1 MKISFIKR
9 SIAVV
14 LIGLACSAA
23 QAQSD
28 PLPAGWLESKDT
40 KKNAIEYSKQ
50 DDTSGSIV
58 KIYPVAPLKQRTADE
73 WLRDKLTTSKAPKG
87 TWLDDLSITRSNV
100 NIAYGHRSFKQQD
113 GRQGRLDA
121 IVSTF
126 DQVFVRLG
134 VSVYIPTN
142 DNGPLMKESVAVLS
156 SRFRQFVGHDVK
168 EQKFGSSIEA
178 TPPEVPGIKQGD
190 VDIKPGLYVGS
201 IIGSNNKLI
210 GTREIILYDNGEYEF
225 LHKKGAHGKYV
236 YSKANGR
243 FQMEGEFRNSDD
255 YEDFSIYGID
265 EQSNVYTIYAEEAGG
280 FGNVV
285 SRLVWS
291 SLPDRLPPSIREEQE
306 RLKEE
311 EDKRYKFTTEPG
323 QGIKESDIEAV
334 LYTWQLLVTGLGTNR
349 FKMEPYLLM
358 KDGRVLD
365 NIPVAPFILDEAKSR
380 SREPDRWGWWKRKN
394 DKFVFAWTKNKN
406 KFARPSGTQGLASPV
421 PTGTKLEGTWGQAG
435 SYTTGA
441 ATVVSSRGV
450 TFTKDGRFKTSFSTM
465 TGVDGEQLGG
475 DGHTAILSSDEG
487 SVSVASVGPLSS
499 ASRSDSQKS
508 EDNRNGSYEFDGY
521 NLTLQYD
528 NGQVLQK
535 LTFTMGEDY
544 KELWFNGGYVKRRE

>member
-14 LIGLACSAA
+14 SILLACSVA
-23 QAQSD
+23 QAQST

-50 DDTSGSIV
+50 GDTSGSIV
-58 KIYPVAPLKQRTADE
+58 KIYPAAPLERRTADE
-73 WLRDKLTTSKAPKG
+73 WLREKLTSSKAPKG
-87 TWLDDLSITRSNV
+87 AWLDDLSITRSTG

-121 IVSTF
+121 IVTTF

-134 VSVYIPTN
+134 VSIYMPTK
-142 DNGPLMKESVAVLS
+142 DNGPLMKESMAVLT
-156 SRFRQFVGHDVK
+156 SRFLQLAKQDSE

-178 TPPEVPGIKQGD
+178 TPPQVPGIKQGG

-210 GTREIILYDNGEYEF
+210 GTREIMLYDNGEYEF
-225 LHKKGAHGKYV
+225 LHKKRAHGKYV

-243 FQMEGEFRNSDD
+243 FQMEGAFRNSDD
-255 YEDFSIYGID
+255 FEDFSVYGID
-265 EQSNVYTIYAEEAGG
+265 EQSNEYTIYAEEDRA
-280 FGNVV
+280 FGNLVY
-285 SRLVWS
+285 RLVWS

-311 EDKRYKFTTEPG
+311 EDRRYKFTTQPG

-349 FKMEPYLLM
+349 FAVEPYLLM

-380 SREPDRWGWWKRKN
+380 SREPDRWGWWKRKDN
-394 DKFVFAWTKNKN
+394 EFVFAWTKDKS
-406 KFARPSGTQGLASPV
+406 KFSRPSGTQVIASPV
-421 PTGTKLEGTWGQAG
+421 PTGTRLEGTWGQAG
-435 SYTTGA
+435 SYSTGA

-450 TFTKDGRFKTSFSTM
+450 TLTKDGRFKTSFSTM

-475 DGHTAILSSDEG
+475 DGHTAMLSSDEG
-487 SVSVASVGPLSS
+487 STSVASVGPLSS
-499 ASRSDSQKS
+499 ASRSDSKKS
-508 EDNRNGSYEFDGY
+508 EDDRNGSYEFDGY

-528 NGQVLQK
+528 NGQVLQE
-535 LTFTMGEDY
+535 LTFTSGDDY
-544 KELWFNGGYVKRRE
+544 KELWFKGGYVSRRE